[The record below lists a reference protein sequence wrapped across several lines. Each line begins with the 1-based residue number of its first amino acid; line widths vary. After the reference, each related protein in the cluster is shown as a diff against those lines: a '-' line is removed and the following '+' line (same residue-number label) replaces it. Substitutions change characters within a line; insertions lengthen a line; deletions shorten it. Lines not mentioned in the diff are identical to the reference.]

1 MPKSNERQLTA
12 QVAYNMETYCMW
24 LDEDRKGLDDVA
36 VGRNSDAR
44 AGMLAIQT
52 RRSASRIRNA
62 VRTEPPDL

>member
-1 MPKSNERQLTA
+1 
-12 QVAYNMETYCMW
+12 MW